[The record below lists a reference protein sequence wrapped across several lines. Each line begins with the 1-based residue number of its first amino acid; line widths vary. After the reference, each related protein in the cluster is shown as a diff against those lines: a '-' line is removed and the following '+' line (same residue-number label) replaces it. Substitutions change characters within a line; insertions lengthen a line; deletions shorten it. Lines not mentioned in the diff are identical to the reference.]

1 MLLAESEGV
10 MANGKQVLIP
20 TRYTHEM
27 LSTMIGS
34 TREGVSRAFG
44 RLQNEGAVELRR
56 RQICLKDLESTLPLF
71 TYSRDL
77 MAIGLRERA
86 GGENRRGERERT
98 PTLNE
103 ILPSIG
109 PHRGESVA
117 RELPLFTNC
126 REYVLPATLFPAFS
140 VEKPV
145 N

>member
-1 MLLAESEGV
+1 

-27 LSTMIGS
+27 LSTMTGS

-44 RLQNEGAVELRR
+44 CLQNEGAVELRR

-86 GGENRRGERERT
+86 GGENRRGNEKELRPLMRYSLAQDPTVAKAWQGSCLYSRT
-98 PTLNE
+98 A
-103 ILPSIG
+103 
-109 PHRGESVA
+109 ESTCYRQPYFRHLA
-117 RELPLFTNC
+117 LRNQ
-126 REYVLPATLFPAFS
+126 
-140 VEKPV
+140 
-145 N
+145 

>member
-1 MLLAESEGV
+1 LASLLLLLAESEGV

-27 LSTMIGS
+27 LSTMTGS

-44 RLQNEGAVELRR
+44 CLQNEGAVELRR

-86 GGENRRGERERT
+86 GGENRRG
-98 PTLNE
+98 NE
-103 ILPSIG
+103 KGL
-109 PHRGESVA
+109 R
-117 RELPLFTNC
+117 PLM
-126 REYVLPATLFPAFS
+126 RYSLA
-140 VEKPV
+140 
-145 N
+145 